1 MLTIGF
7 SAGPGLFDW
16 HFHFLDEPIDEAIE
30 KASSLID
37 EIISGRVAL
46 IYSSV
51 LGYFPGDA
59 EDMEGNMKYRE
70 PDEIIELRYW
80 RDL

>member
-1 MLTIGF
+1 MSSRGAF
-7 SAGPGLFDW
+7 R
-16 HFHFLDEPIDEAIE
+16 
-30 KASSLID
+30 SLID
-37 EIISGRVAL
+37 EIISGKVIL

-59 EDMEGNMKYRE
+59 EDMEGKMKYKE